1 MPYTPPAH
9 ASVSPNF
16 TGTYTPPAHAAVN
29 FNFGIPLDV
38 RLANATVSITA
49 SENNMWTSTLANA
62 TASISAFQSGTIGAQ
77 LGNATASMTATM
89 TPRQS
94 RKRRTI
100 QAITG

>member
-9 ASVSPNF
+9 NAVNF
-16 TGTYTPPAHAAVN
+16 NLKGTYTPPAHNAVN

-38 RLANATVSITA
+38 RLANATVSISA

-62 TASISAFQSGTIGAQ
+62 RASISAFQSGTIGAS
-77 LGNATASMTATM
+77 LGNATASVTATM

>member
-9 ASVSPNF
+9 NAVSPNF
-16 TGTYTPPAHAAVN
+16 KGAYTPPAHNAVN

-38 RLANATVSITA
+38 RLANATVSMTGA
-49 SENNMWTSTLANA
+49 PQNYWNSTLANA
-62 TASISAFQSGTIGAQ
+62 KATITAFQAGTAALQ
-77 LGNATASMTATM
+77 LGNATASMTAST
-89 TPRQS
+89 TPHQS